1 MDHQEEHRI
10 GEYAVRRARP
20 EDVEGA
26 RRVMLDTFY
35 KEFGHG
41 YHARWHSDVVDIE
54 GAYLKNPR
62 HALFVAVRDGEV
74 AATTAIRSGGPRCPP
89 HPEWLAARYGD
100 GSTAQLFRVYVDRQ
114 HRRNGLASALVS
126 MACDFVADTPEYST
140 IYLHTNPAIEGAAP
154 FWRSAATEIYD
165 AREDSRYS
173 PSVHFEIPIPGR
185 SSARPGEAAFAF
197 PDVDYAG

>member
-1 MDHQEEHRI
+1 MDHQKEHRI
-10 GEYAVRRARP
+10 GEYVVRRARL

-54 GAYLKNPR
+54 GAYLNNPR
-62 HALFVAVRDGEV
+62 HALFVAVRDEQV

-100 GSTAQLFRVYVDRQ
+100 GRTAQLFRVYVDRE
-114 HRRNGLASALVS
+114 HRRHGLASTLVS
-126 MACDFVADTPEYST
+126 MACDFVSDTPEYSR

-154 FWRSAATEIYD
+154 FWQSAATEIYD
-165 AREDSRYS
+165 ARQDPRYS
-173 PSVHFEIPIPGR
+173 PSVHFEISIPGR
-185 SSARPGEAAFAF
+185 AGALHSNPTALAEAN
-197 PDVDYAG
+197 YAG

>member
-1 MDHQEEHRI
+1 MDHREEHRV
-10 GEYAVRRARP
+10 GEYVVRRARP

-41 YHARWHSDVVDIE
+41 YHARWHADVVDIE
-54 GAYLKNPR
+54 GTYLAQPR
-62 HALFVAVRDGEV
+62 HALFVAVRDEQV
-74 AATTAIRSGGPRCPP
+74 TATTAIRPGGPRCPP

-100 GSTAQLFRVYVDRQ
+100 GRTAQFFRVYVDRE
-114 HRRNGLASALVS
+114 HRRHGLASALVS
-126 MACDFVADTPEYST
+126 LACDFVSTIPEYST
-140 IYLHTNPAIEGAAP
+140 IYLHTNPAVEGAAP
-154 FWRSAATEIYD
+154 FWHSAATEIYD

-185 SSARPGEAAFAF
+185 DDATSAALASA
-197 PDVDYAG
+197 DYAG